1 MIRQAPGPR
10 VHFKEEISIMKK
22 SIALLLTAAS
32 AVSLLAGCG
41 SSTSTETT
49 AAASAA
55 GTEAAAEKAE
65 ASTETKEV
73 ENLEVAFVPSREP
86 SEIVTATEP
95 LKAMIQTQ
103 MAELGYDIKNVN
115 ITVGTSFEA
124 VGEGLEAGTIDVG
137 FIPGGT
143 YVLYDD
149 GAEVLCTATRDGL
162 SIDDDDPK
170 VWNENKPTE
179 AVEKQVTYYRALIV
193 AGPSE
198 AGRAAAEKINSGEE
212 LSWEDLDGL
221 NWGVMGPTSSAGYI
235 YPALWIQQKYG
246 KNITDL
252 THAVQCDSYGT
263 AFARLAQGQID
274 VLCTYADARRDYE
287 DKWQSE
293 YAMSNS
299 IWDDTDLIGV
309 TPGIFNDTISV
320 SRSSEV
326 MQDADFKSALQQA
339 FINIGN
345 TDEGKE
351 VIAIYS
357 HKGYV
362 AANDSDYD
370 SEREAQKIIQELRAN
385 S

>member
-1 MIRQAPGPR
+1 
-10 VHFKEEISIMKK
+10 MKK
-22 SIALLLTAAS
+22 TLALLLAGAT
-32 AVSLLAGCG
+32 AVSMLAGCG
-41 SSTSTETT
+41 SSSSTAGTTAAAAAETT
-49 AAASAA
+49 AAADAA
-55 GTEAAAEKAE
+55 EGTEAAGETAAAAEE
-65 ASTETKEV
+65 LKEV

-95 LKAMIQTQ
+95 LKEMIQKEMTN
-103 MAELGYDIKNVN
+103 LGYDIKNVN
-115 ITVGTSFEA
+115 ITVGTSYEA
-124 VGEGLEAGTIDVG
+124 VGEGLGAGTIDVG

-162 SIDDDDPK
+162 SIDSDDPK
-170 VWNENKPTE
+170 VWNDEKPTE
-179 AVEKQVTYYRALIV
+179 AVDKQVTYYRAIIV

-198 AGRAAAEKINSGEE
+198 AGKAVAAKVNNGEA

-235 YPALWIQQKYG
+235 YPALWIQQNYG

-263 AFARLAQGQID
+263 AWARLAQGQID
-274 VLCTYADARRDYE
+274 VLCTYADGRRDYAE
-287 DKWQSE
+287 KWQSE

-309 TPGIFNDTISV
+309 TDGIFNDTISV
-320 SRSSEV
+320 SRTSEL
-326 MQDADFKSALQQA
+326 MQDDDFKTALQQA
-339 FINIGN
+339 FINIGG
-345 TDEGKE
+345 TEEGKE

-362 AANDSDYD
+362 AANDADYD
-370 SEREAQKIIQELRAN
+370 SERAAQKIIQELRAN

>member
-1 MIRQAPGPR
+1 
-10 VHFKEEISIMKK
+10 MKK
-22 SIALLLTAAS
+22 SIAVLLTAAS

-41 SSTSTETT
+41 SSAGTETT

-55 GTEAAAEKAE
+55 GTETTAASGEAAAA
-65 ASTETKEV
+65 TETKEV
-73 ENLEVAFVPSREP
+73 DNLEVAFVPSREP

-179 AVEKQVTYYRALIV
+179 AVDKQVTYYRALIV

-212 LSWEDLDGL
+212 LTWEDLDGL

-235 YPALWIQQKYG
+235 YPALWIQQKYE

-252 THAVQCDSYGT
+252 SHAVQCDSYGT

-287 DKWQSE
+287 EKWQSE
-293 YAMSNS
+293 YAMSSS

-320 SRSSEV
+320 SKTSEL
-326 MQDADFKSALQQA
+326 MQDADFKAALQQA
-339 FINIGN
+339 FINIGD
-345 TDEGKE
+345 TEEGKE

-362 AANDSDYD
+362 AANDADYD
-370 SEREAQKIIQELRAN
+370 SERQAQKIIQELRAN

>member
-1 MIRQAPGPR
+1 
-10 VHFKEEISIMKK
+10 MKK
-22 SIALLLTAAS
+22 TLSLLLAGAA
-32 AVSLLAGCG
+32 AVSMLAGCG
-41 SSTSTETT
+41 SSSSTASTTAASAETT
-49 AAASAA
+49 AAGESAEA
-55 GTEAAAEKAE
+55 TEAAGETTAAK
-65 ASTETKEV
+65 TEDLKEV

-86 SEIVTATEP
+86 EEIVTATEP
-95 LKAMIQTQ
+95 LKEMIQKE
-103 MAELGYDIKNVN
+103 MANLGYDIKNVN

-124 VGEGLEAGTIDVG
+124 VGEGLGAGTIDVG

-149 GAEVLCTATRDGL
+149 GAEALCTATRDGL
-162 SIDDDDPK
+162 SIDSDDPK
-170 VWNENKPTE
+170 VWNEQKPTE
-179 AVEKQVTYYRALIV
+179 AVDKQVTYYRSIIV

-198 AGRAAAEKINSGEE
+198 AGKAVAEKVNNGEE
-212 LSWEDLDGL
+212 LTWEDLDGL
-221 NWGVMGPTSSAGYI
+221 NWGVMSPTSSAGYI
-235 YPALWIQQKYG
+235 YPALWIQEKYG

-263 AFARLAQGQID
+263 AWARLAQGQID
-274 VLCTYADARRDYE
+274 VLCTYADGRRDYA
-287 DKWQSE
+287 DKWQSD

-309 TPGIFNDTISV
+309 TDGIFNDTISV
-320 SRSSEV
+320 SKTSEV
-326 MQDADFKSALQQA
+326 MQDEDFKTALQQA

-370 SEREAQKIIQELRAN
+370 SERAAQKIIQELRAN

>member
-1 MIRQAPGPR
+1 
-10 VHFKEEISIMKK
+10 MKK
-22 SIALLLTAAS
+22 SIALLLAAATAM
-32 AVSLLAGCG
+32 SLLAGCG
-41 SSTSTETT
+41 SSSTAETT
-49 AAASAA
+49 AAETEA
-55 GTEAAAEKAE
+55 GAETEAASGDTAA
-65 ASTETKEV
+65 AAETKEI

-95 LKAMIQTQ
+95 LKDMIQKQ
-103 MAELGYDIKNVN
+103 MADLGYDIKNVN
-115 ITVGTSFEA
+115 ITVGTSYEA
-124 VGEGLEAGTIDVG
+124 VGEGLGAGTIDVG

-179 AVEKQVTYYRALIV
+179 AVDKQVTYYRAIIV

-198 AGRAAAEKINSGEE
+198 AGRAVAEKVNNGEE
-212 LSWEDLDGL
+212 LTWEDLDGL

-235 YPALWIQQKYG
+235 YPALWIQQKYS

-252 THAVQCDSYGT
+252 SHAVQCDSYGT
-263 AFARLAQGQID
+263 AWARLAQGQID
-274 VLCTYADARRDYE
+274 VLCTYADGRRDYV

-320 SRSSEV
+320 SRTSEL
-326 MQDADFKSALQQA
+326 MQDEDFKSALQQA
-339 FINIGN
+339 FINIGA
-345 TDEGKE
+345 TEEGKE
-351 VIAIYS
+351 VISIYS

-362 AANDSDYD
+362 AAQDSDYD

>member
-1 MIRQAPGPR
+1 MGQ
-10 VHFKEEISIMKK
+10 FLKEGINIMKK
-22 SIALLLTAAS
+22 SIALLLAAATAM
-32 AVSLLAGCG
+32 SLLAGCG
-41 SSTSTETT
+41 SSSTTETT
-49 AAASAA
+49 AAQTEA
-55 GTEAAAEKAE
+55 GAETEAASGDTAA
-65 ASTETKEV
+65 AAETKEI

-95 LKAMIQTQ
+95 LKDMIQKQ
-103 MAELGYDIKNVN
+103 MADLGYDIKNVN
-115 ITVGTSFEA
+115 ITVGTSYEA
-124 VGEGLEAGTIDVG
+124 VGEGLGAGTIDVG

-179 AVEKQVTYYRALIV
+179 AVDKQVTYYRAIIV

-198 AGRAAAEKINSGEE
+198 AGRAVAEKVNNGEE
-212 LSWEDLDGL
+212 LTWEDLDGL

-252 THAVQCDSYGT
+252 SHAVQCDSYGT
-263 AFARLAQGQID
+263 AWARLAQGQID
-274 VLCTYADARRDYE
+274 VLCTYADGRRDYE

-326 MQDADFKSALQQA
+326 MQDEDFKSALQQA
-339 FINIGN
+339 FINIGA
-345 TDEGKE
+345 TEEGKE
-351 VIAIYS
+351 VISIYS

-362 AANDSDYD
+362 AAQDSDYD